1 MLRQAASRQICC
13 SKQNKIHSQRPSEMN
28 FSDGLIYCVPSGA
41 HILNSC
47 KAP

>member
-1 MLRQAASRQICC
+1 MWVISV
-13 SKQNKIHSQRPSEMN
+13 SVNKSN
-28 FSDGLIYCVPSGA
+28 FSVLYPCSDGLIYCVPSGA